1 MSHPIRLRPEL
12 LDDAAEAYAWY
23 EDRVEGLGDEFLKAF
38 YAAIAKIQREPA
50 FFRMVHSD
58 FRRVLLKRFPYFL
71 YYRIE
76 MDTVVFVLLFHCARH
91 PRVMRR
97 ELRIRGDNPG

>member
-38 YAAIAKIQREPA
+38 MRLSPKFSA
-50 FFRMVHSD
+50 S
-58 FRRVLLKRFPYFL
+58 LLSFGWSIP
-71 YYRIE
+71 I
-76 MDTVVFVLLFHCARH
+76 FVESF
-91 PRVMRR
+91 
-97 ELRIRGDNPG
+97 